1 MALARIAV
9 ISPNQPLAAK
19 RLIDRSLTQHTPTR
33 GLRFFLTAPSPCPYL
48 PGKAE
53 RKVFAHLPMAG
64 GAGMH
69 DTLTQGGFRR
79 SQSIAYRPACDG
91 CSACLS
97 ARVPT
102 TDFAPSRSERRVLA
116 RSADAVRHIVEAE
129 ATREQYDLLRVYL
142 ASRHAGGGMAE
153 MTWGDYV
160 AMVED
165 TTVRT
170 HMVEYREAS
179 VDGGPGSLIACA
191 LVDMLSDGLSLVY
204 SFYDPS
210 TPQRSLGS
218 FIILDHLVQSR
229 GLRLPFLY
237 LGYWVRGSAKMDYKA
252 RFRPLE
258 ILTPAG
264 WRTLTEDERA

>member
-1 MALARIAV
+1 M
-9 ISPNQPLAAK
+9 
-19 RLIDRSLTQHTPTR
+19 TQHTPTR

-91 CSACLS
+91 CSACMS

-102 TDFAPSRSERRVLA
+102 ADFAPSRSERRVLA
-116 RSADAVRHIVEAE
+116 RNADTVRHIVEAE
-129 ATREQYDLLRVYL
+129 ATREQYDLLRRYL
-142 ASRHAGGGMAE
+142 NSRHAGGGMAE

-170 HMVEYREAS
+170 HIVEYREPS
-179 VDGGPGSLIACA
+179 VDGGPGALVACA
-191 LVDMLSDGLSLVY
+191 LVDMLSDGPVPGLQLLRADGAAAQPGLVHH
-204 SFYDPS
+204 P
-210 TPQRSLGS
+210 RSPRPVDRRSACPTSISATGS
-218 FIILDHLVQSR
+218 GAAPKWTTRRAIGR
-229 GLRLPFLY
+229 
-237 LGYWVRGSAKMDYKA
+237 
-252 RFRPLE
+252 
-258 ILTPAG
+258 
-264 WRTLTEDERA
+264 WRC

>member
-1 MALARIAV
+1 M
-9 ISPNQPLAAK
+9 
-19 RLIDRSLTQHTPTR
+19 TQHTPTR

-91 CSACLS
+91 CSACMS
-97 ARVPT
+97 ARVPA

-116 RSADAVRHIVEAE
+116 RNGDAVRHIVEAE
-129 ATREQYDLLRVYL
+129 ATREQFDLLRRYL
-142 ASRHAGGGMAE
+142 VSRHSGGGMAE

-170 HMVEYREAS
+170 HMVEYREPS
-179 VDGGPGSLIACA
+179 LDDGPGVLIACA
-191 LVDMLSDGLSLVY
+191 LADMLSDGLSLVY
-204 SFYDPS
+204 SFYDPAARR
-210 TPQRSLGS
+210 RSPGS
-218 FIILDHLVQSR
+218 FIILDHLAQSKAL
-229 GLRLPFLY
+229 GLPYLY
-237 LGYWVRGSAKMDYKA
+237 LGYWVRGSVKMDYKS
-252 RFRPLE
+252 RYRPLE
-258 ILTPAG
+258 VLNTNG
-264 WRTLTEDERA
+264 WRRLTDEERG